1 MTSRLPK
8 PESLP
13 RSFFSRTTPEVA
25 RDLLGK
31 KLARETGDWLFTGE
45 IVETEAYLGEE
56 DPPSHASG
64 GMTERS
70 KIMWKKAGL
79 CYVYLIY
86 GVHHMLNVTTEL
98 QGTPGAVLIRALRPL
113 RGLKYIKDKGSSN
126 KEVKLTD
133 GPGKLTKALEIGI
146 EENYSDLTEEDS
158 LWMAGGTSY
167 ENEKVGTSTRIGVK
181 EENPAELRYFL
192 REESSLSG

>member
-13 RSFFSRTTPEVA
+13 RSFFSRNTPKVA

-31 KLARETGDWLFTGE
+31 KLVRETKDRLFTGE

-70 KIMWKKAGL
+70 KIMWEKAGL

-86 GVHHMLNVTTEL
+86 GIHHMLNVTTEPE
-98 QGTPGAVLIRALRPL
+98 GTPGAVLIRALRPL
-113 RGLKYIKDKGSSN
+113 RGREYIKK
-126 KEVKLTD
+126 KENSAEEGKLTD
-133 GPGKLTKALEIGI
+133 GPGKLTKALKIGI
-146 EENYSDLTEEDS
+146 EENYSDLTEGDS

-167 ENEKVGTSTRIGVK
+167 ESEEVETSTRIGVK

-192 REESSLSG
+192 RGESLPSA